1 MKAPSI
7 SAPARAFSE
16 LPEGHEISSFCVTEG
31 WTGDLGNGLFQI
43 GKTGG
48 YFHGLEEGECGLL
61 TLLRCYEPNDRVNI
75 LELLEN
81 ASSSPSSFC
90 FSTYIVGGPGDR
102 LPVMCV
108 GKSGGFGDTANGTM
122 RGIFIFPRMAP
133 DIQGTH

>member
-1 MKAPSI
+1 MS
-7 SAPARAFSE
+7 
-16 LPEGHEISSFCVTEG
+16 GFCVTEN

-43 GKTGG
+43 GKIGG
-48 YFHGLEEGECGLL
+48 YFHGLDEGECGLL

-90 FSTYIVGGPGDR
+90 FSTYIVCGPGER

-108 GKSGGFGDTANGTM
+108 GESGGFADSANGTM

-133 DIQGTH
+133 DNQGTH